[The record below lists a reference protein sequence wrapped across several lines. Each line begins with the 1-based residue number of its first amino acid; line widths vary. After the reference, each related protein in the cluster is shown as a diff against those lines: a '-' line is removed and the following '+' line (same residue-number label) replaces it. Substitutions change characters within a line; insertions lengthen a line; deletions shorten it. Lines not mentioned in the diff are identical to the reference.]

1 MEESIREAVAA
12 EAARRKRTLYAF
24 LALLLVPIA
33 IGAYALSRAPKEVE
47 QVANDVTPIVTER
60 VAKDVVERSE
70 PLISQNVKENVTR
83 ETGALRSDIAKLQN
97 VTRKQEQSVA
107 ALQARITPADN
118 SALLRELQ
126 MMRRQLTALQGR
138 VEKLEAARTP
148 PVPR

>member
-1 MEESIREAVAA
+1 MEESIREAVDR

-33 IGAYALSRAPKEVE
+33 IGAYALSRAPKEAE

-70 PLISQNVKENVTR
+70 PLIKEKVSR
-83 ETGALRSDIAKLQN
+83 ETGNLRSDIAKLQTM
-97 VTRKQEQSVA
+97 TRKQEQTVT

-118 SALLRELQ
+118 SALLREL
-126 MMRRQLTALQGR
+126 RLVRAQLTELQDR
-138 VEKLEAARTP
+138 VEKLEEARRP